1 MRPAFLVFTSLGW
14 SSDREHR
21 LAFRPPDPGHAPSLS
36 TASREVRQRASP
48 PAPQSSPGGQLSGQK
63 LPEAARQVHPRRP
76 FVASESFRNG
86 LHLFRPLGGVNL
98 SIRSTRPEA
107 VVIWPLDLSPVRLAS
122 LDLRTSIPLRI
133 PSRYA
138 APQFRDASDACPPV
152 KRAVDLSPRLPPP
165 AIRHGATGRPG
176 AASCQGQ
183 SADRSR
189 SRVASRVGCCRRSS
203 VGASRSRAQR
213 KIERSFFPWA

>member
-48 PAPQSSPGGQLSGQK
+48 PAPQSSPGAQLSGQK

-76 FVASESFRNG
+76 FVASESSRNG
-86 LHLFRPLGGVNL
+86 LHLLRPLGRVNL

-122 LDLRTSIPLRI
+122 LDFYGHPSHCAFLHATQLHNPETHRTPVHQSNVRSISARGFRRP
-133 PSRYA
+133 PS
-138 APQFRDASDACPPV
+138 
-152 KRAVDLSPRLPPP
+152 
-165 AIRHGATGRPG
+165 ATGRLVGLAQQVARGSLQTLHAAGSPLASAAAG
-176 AASCQGQ
+176 ARAWGLQGQ
-183 SADRSR
+183 GPKGR
-189 SRVASRVGCCRRSS
+189 
-203 VGASRSRAQR
+203 
-213 KIERSFFPWA
+213 